1 MQAYKKWL
9 WERKQTE
16 LKSVLKE
23 TSLNEFV
30 KIWDGVYRPWK
41 DVAIGKFHHL
51 AGEVAESASPIT
63 LKLSYDKPIKTT
75 YTFWLGA
82 FGEID

>member
-1 MQAYKKWL
+1 M
-9 WERKQTE
+9 
-16 LKSVLKE
+16 
-23 TSLNEFV
+23 
-30 KIWDGVYRPWK
+30 
-41 DVAIGKFHHL
+41 AIGKFHHL

-82 FGEID
+82 FGRLTNVHWLRVGEEVVKLLEAALDHYTKRSKIYY